1 MKLLVEGLAC
11 RPQRVSQL
19 WLPNL
24 PKKFKE
30 VVSRLQKREETKS
43 LVGGVVMAEDSLQ
56 QEECFALAS
65 KVAAMYKVSGYL
77 VDIWMKMFSQVF
89 SDVGSVVAAHPVYEH
104 HAPGAM
110 VIIETR

>member
-11 RPQRVSQL
+11 RPQRVAQL

-65 KVAAMYKVSGYL
+65 KVATMYKVSGYL
-77 VDIWMKMFSQVF
+77 VDIWMKIFLRCSQMWAVWW
-89 SDVGSVVAAHPVYEH
+89 P
-104 HAPGAM
+104 PTLCM
-110 VIIETR
+110 NTTRLGRW